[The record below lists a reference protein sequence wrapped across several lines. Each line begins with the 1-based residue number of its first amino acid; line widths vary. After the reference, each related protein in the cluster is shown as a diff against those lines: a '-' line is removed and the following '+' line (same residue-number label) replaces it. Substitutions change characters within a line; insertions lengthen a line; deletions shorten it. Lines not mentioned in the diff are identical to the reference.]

1 MEEHSRCNSLSAKF
15 SPFMSV
21 KTFVL
26 LNDYFAM
33 AAIGYSDSEIP
44 CNVCMVLQYS
54 APIIV
59 VFQIFKG

>member
-1 MEEHSRCNSLSAKF
+1 
-15 SPFMSV
+15 MSV